1 MYFRNWMSIGCQI
14 GSCIYEI
21 SINELNFVKKYYD
34 FPILELKLSLVVA
47 LKIIYQASV
56 GFKLA

>member
-1 MYFRNWMSIGCQI
+1 MSIGCQI